1 MISGSSGVIV
11 GVGVALSVLA
21 LVLVSDLDW
30 SRDDLNVLIQILVGM
45 ARLTLLLGRI
55 VNANEFPIRILN
67 DSRVNFILIAD

>member
-21 LVLVSDLDW
+21 LVSDLDW
-30 SRDDLNVLIQILVGM
+30 RRDDLNVLIQILVGM

-55 VNANEFPIRILN
+55 VNANEFAIRILN